1 MEIGVLADDGICA
14 DALQLVEVKTLQV
27 PCLQAREGDAV
38 RAEIGDDFLFY
49 IAAVGTVGSRGY
61 GTFDDEKP
69 GLHVVGKGH
78 VRGDFPI
85 PRRPRR
91 GYIFPAQLLQFLF
104 RFLFVALAHRHAG
117 GDPGLFSFPRGVFI
131 TEYRIIYAVFLLQVS
146 CYQE

>member
-1 MEIGVLADDGICA
+1 ME
-14 DALQLVEVKTLQV
+14 VETLEM
-27 PCLQAREGDAV
+27 PRLQAREGDAV
-38 RAEIGDDFLFY
+38 GAEIGDNLLFDVS
-49 IAAVGTVGSRGY
+49 AVGTVGGRGY
-61 GTFDDEKP
+61 GAFDDEKP